1 MVQFQDPPPGPRPAH
16 APGLIE
22 IKASGMF
29 PFLRGGG
36 GARTPR
42 SCLRRSSIPA
52 GAGSTT

>member
-29 PFLRGGG
+29 PF
-36 GARTPR
+36 
-42 SCLRRSSIPA
+42 
-52 GAGSTT
+52 